1 MDSKLISFVK
11 EPFVM
16 AQSDNGKGYM
26 YAGYGW
32 PVHRLAWFS
41 YAYDALINGR
51 AEQLLDGIL
60 SIPEEAFSFLLIVLS
75 STIFWTGFMYIFKE
89 VGIIDFI
96 SLAIKPLFKKIM
108 PNLKDKEAIEYL
120 SMNIAANMFGL
131 GFAATPSG
139 LKGIKR
145 LKQLSNMPEGVASDE
160 MITFL
165 VLNTAGVTLLP
176 TTVISIRKSYG
187 SKTPTDFVLY
197 AIISTFAACV
207 FGLLADKILRKPYKV
222 KI

>member
-1 MDSKLISFVK
+1 M
-11 EPFVM
+11 
-16 AQSDNGKGYM
+16 GKIWAFIIAIASVY
-26 YAGYGW
+26 
-32 PVHRLAWFS
+32 
-41 YAYDALINGR
+41 ALINGR

-145 LKQLSNMPEGVASDE
+145 LKEISTMPEGVASDE

-165 VLNTAGVTLLP
+165 VLNTGGVTLLP

-187 SKTPTDFVLY
+187 SKSPTDFVLF
-197 AIISTFAACV
+197 AILSTLASCV
-207 FGLLADKILRKPYKV
+207 FGLIADKLVRKPYREE
-222 KI
+222 I

>member
-1 MDSKLISFVK
+1 M
-11 EPFVM
+11 
-16 AQSDNGKGYM
+16 GKIWAFIIVIASVY
-26 YAGYGW
+26 
-32 PVHRLAWFS
+32 
-41 YAYDALINGR
+41 ALINGR

>member
-1 MDSKLISFVK
+1 MGKIWAFLIVVS
-11 EPFVM
+11 
-16 AQSDNGKGYM
+16 SM
-26 YAGYGW
+26 YAI
-32 PVHRLAWFS
+32 FT
-41 YAYDALINGR
+41 GR
-51 AEQLLDGIL
+51 HEQLLDGIL
-60 SIPEEAFSFLLIVLS
+60 SIPQESFDFLIVILS
-75 STIFWTGFMYIFKE
+75 STVFWTGFMYIFKE

-96 SLAIKPLFKKIM
+96 SLAIKPVFKLIM

-145 LKQLSNMPEGVASDE
+145 LKEISTMPEGVASNE

-187 SKTPTDFVLY
+187 SSSPTDFVLY
-197 AIISTFAACV
+197 AIIGTMMSCV
-207 FGLLADKILRKPYKV
+207 FGLLADKMLRKPYRIKQ
-222 KI
+222 

>member
-1 MDSKLISFVK
+1 M
-11 EPFVM
+11 
-16 AQSDNGKGYM
+16 GKIWAFIIAIASI
-26 YAGYGW
+26 YA
-32 PVHRLAWFS
+32 
-41 YAYDALINGR
+41 ICTGR
-51 AEQLLDGIL
+51 TELLLDGVL
-60 SIPEEAFSFLLIVLS
+60 SIPQEAFDFLIIVLS

-108 PNLKDKEAIEYL
+108 PNLTDQEAIEYL

-145 LKQLSNMPEGVASDE
+145 LKEISTMPEGVASDE

-187 SKTPTDFVLY
+187 SKSPTDFVLF
-197 AIISTFAACV
+197 AILSTLAACI
-207 FGLLADKILRKPYKV
+207 FGLLADKILRKPYREKA
-222 KI
+222 

>member
-1 MDSKLISFVK
+1 MGKIWAFLIIISSV
-11 EPFVM
+11 
-16 AQSDNGKGYM
+16 
-26 YAGYGW
+26 YA
-32 PVHRLAWFS
+32 L
-41 YAYDALINGR
+41 LTGR
-51 AEQLLDGIL
+51 VELLLDAIL
-60 SIPEEAFSFLLIVLS
+60 SIPSEAFEFLVIVLS

-89 VGIIDFI
+89 VGIVDFI
-96 SLAIKPLFKKIM
+96 SMAIKPIFKLIM
-108 PNLKDKEAIEYL
+108 PSLNDKEAIEFL

-145 LKQLSNMPEGVASDE
+145 LKEISNMPEGVASDE

-187 SKTPTDFVLY
+187 SKTPTDFVLF
-197 AIISTFAACV
+197 AIISTMLSCV
-207 FGLLADKILRKPYKV
+207 FGLLADKILRKPYRIKA
-222 KI
+222 

>member
-1 MDSKLISFVK
+1 M
-11 EPFVM
+11 
-16 AQSDNGKGYM
+16 GKIWASIIAIASVY
-26 YAGYGW
+26 
-32 PVHRLAWFS
+32 
-41 YAYDALINGR
+41 ALINGR

-145 LKQLSNMPEGVASDE
+145 LKQLSTMPEGVASDE

-197 AIISTFAACV
+197 AIISTFAACI

>member
-1 MDSKLISFVK
+1 M
-11 EPFVM
+11 
-16 AQSDNGKGYM
+16 GKIWAFIIAIASVY
-26 YAGYGW
+26 
-32 PVHRLAWFS
+32 
-41 YAYDALINGR
+41 ALINGR

-60 SIPEEAFSFLLIVLS
+60 SVPEEAFSFLLIVLS

>member
-1 MDSKLISFVK
+1 M
-11 EPFVM
+11 
-16 AQSDNGKGYM
+16 GKIWAFIIAIASVY
-26 YAGYGW
+26 
-32 PVHRLAWFS
+32 
-41 YAYDALINGR
+41 ALINGR

-96 SLAIKPLFKKIM
+96 SLAIKPLFKMIM

-197 AIISTFAACV
+197 AIISTFAA
-207 FGLLADKILRKPYKV
+207 
-222 KI
+222 

>member
-1 MDSKLISFVK
+1 M
-11 EPFVM
+11 
-16 AQSDNGKGYM
+16 GKIWAFIIAIASVY
-26 YAGYGW
+26 
-32 PVHRLAWFS
+32 
-41 YAYDALINGR
+41 ALINGR

-145 LKQLSNMPEGVASDE
+145 LRQLSNMPEGVASDE

>member
-1 MDSKLISFVK
+1 M
-11 EPFVM
+11 
-16 AQSDNGKGYM
+16 GKIWAFIIAIASVY
-26 YAGYGW
+26 
-32 PVHRLAWFS
+32 
-41 YAYDALINGR
+41 ALINGR

>member
-1 MDSKLISFVK
+1 MGRIWAFLIGTS
-11 EPFVM
+11 
-16 AQSDNGKGYM
+16 SI
-26 YAGYGW
+26 YAI
-32 PVHRLAWFS
+32 L
-41 YAYDALINGR
+41 NGR
-51 AEQLLDGIL
+51 SNQLLDGIL
-60 SIPEEAFSFLLIVLS
+60 SIPDESFSFLIIVVS
-75 STIFWTGFMYIFKE
+75 STIFWTGFMSVFKE

-96 SLAIKPLFKKIM
+96 SLAIKPLFNKIM

-145 LKQLSNMPEGVASDE
+145 LKEISNMPEGVASDE

-165 VLNTAGVTLLP
+165 VLNTAGVTLIP

-187 SKTPTDFVLY
+187 SNSPTDFVLF
-197 AIISTFAACV
+197 AIISTLAACV
-207 FGLLADKILRKPYKV
+207 FGLLADKILRNFYKEKV
-222 KI
+222 LIYLF

>member
-1 MDSKLISFVK
+1 MGKIWAFLIVVS
-11 EPFVM
+11 
-16 AQSDNGKGYM
+16 SM
-26 YAGYGW
+26 YA
-32 PVHRLAWFS
+32 LFT
-41 YAYDALINGR
+41 GR
-51 AEQLLDGIL
+51 HEQLLDGVL
-60 SIPEEAFSFLLIVLS
+60 SIPQESFDFLIVILS
-75 STIFWTGFMYIFKE
+75 STVFWTGFMYIFKE

-96 SLAIKPLFKKIM
+96 SLAIKPIFKLIM

-145 LKQLSNMPEGVASDE
+145 LKEISTMPEGVASNE

-187 SKTPTDFVLY
+187 SSSPTDFVLY
-197 AIISTFAACV
+197 AIIGTMMSCV
-207 FGLLADKILRKPYKV
+207 FGLLADKMLRKPYRIKQ
-222 KI
+222 

>member
-1 MDSKLISFVK
+1 M
-11 EPFVM
+11 
-16 AQSDNGKGYM
+16 GKIWAFIIAIASVY
-26 YAGYGW
+26 
-32 PVHRLAWFS
+32 
-41 YAYDALINGR
+41 ALINGR

-145 LKQLSNMPEGVASDE
+145 LKQLSTMPEGVASDE

>member
-1 MDSKLISFVK
+1 MGKIWAFLIAISSV
-11 EPFVM
+11 
-16 AQSDNGKGYM
+16 
-26 YAGYGW
+26 YAI
-32 PVHRLAWFS
+32 V
-41 YAYDALINGR
+41 NGR
-51 AEQLLDGIL
+51 AEQLLDAIL
-60 SIPEEAFSFLLIVLS
+60 SIPKESFDFLVIVLS

-96 SLAIKPLFKKIM
+96 SLAIRPLFKKIM
-108 PNLKDKEAIEYL
+108 PNLKDDEAIEYL

-145 LKQLSNMPEGVASDE
+145 LKELSNMPEGVASDE

-187 SKTPTDFVLY
+187 SKAPTDFVLY
-197 AIISTFAACV
+197 AILSTMAACV
-207 FGLLADKILRKPYKV
+207 FGLLADKILRRPYKV
-222 KI
+222 KL

>member
-1 MDSKLISFVK
+1 MGKIWAFLIVIAS
-11 EPFVM
+11 
-16 AQSDNGKGYM
+16 
-26 YAGYGW
+26 
-32 PVHRLAWFS
+32 S
-41 YAYDALINGR
+41 YALIMGR
-51 AEQLLDGIL
+51 SEQLLDGIL
-60 SIPEEAFSFLLIVLS
+60 SIPNEAFSFLIIVLS

-96 SLAIKPLFKKIM
+96 SLAIKPIFKLIM
-108 PNLKDKEAIEYL
+108 PNLKDQEAINYL
-120 SMNIAANMFGL
+120 AMNITANMFGL

-145 LKQLSNMPEGVASDE
+145 LKEISTMPEGVASDE

-197 AIISTFAACV
+197 AIISTLAACV
-207 FGLLADKILRKPYKV
+207 FGLLADKLLRRPYREKS
-222 KI
+222 

>member
-1 MDSKLISFVK
+1 MGKIWSFLIVIASI
-11 EPFVM
+11 
-16 AQSDNGKGYM
+16 
-26 YAGYGW
+26 YA
-32 PVHRLAWFS
+32 
-41 YAYDALINGR
+41 IITGR
-51 AEQLLDGIL
+51 SENLLDGIL
-60 SIPEEAFSFLLIVLS
+60 AIPQEAFNFLIIVLS

-96 SLAIKPLFKKIM
+96 SLAIRPIFKLLM
-108 PNLKDKEAIEYL
+108 PSLNDQEAIEYL

-145 LKQLSNMPEGVASDE
+145 LKEISTFPDGVASDE

-165 VLNTAGVTLLP
+165 VLNTAGVTLIP

-197 AIISTFAACV
+197 AIISTLASCV
-207 FGLLADKILRKPYKV
+207 FGLIADRILRKPYKE
-222 KI
+222 KL